1 VREFSMGPS
10 NLLIICASAF
20 VGVFLLL
27 TFLALVMRVI
37 ILLFPQKSA
46 GGDAALM
53 AAVVSAVSTAF
64 PGTRITN
71 IEEKK

>member
-1 VREFSMGPS
+1 MGS
-10 NLLIICASAF
+10 GDLLIICASAF

-27 TFLALVMRVI
+27 SFLALVMRI
-37 ILLFPQKSA
+37 IIAVFPQRGA

-53 AAVVSAVSTAF
+53 AAVVSTVSATF

-71 IEEKK
+71 IEEKR